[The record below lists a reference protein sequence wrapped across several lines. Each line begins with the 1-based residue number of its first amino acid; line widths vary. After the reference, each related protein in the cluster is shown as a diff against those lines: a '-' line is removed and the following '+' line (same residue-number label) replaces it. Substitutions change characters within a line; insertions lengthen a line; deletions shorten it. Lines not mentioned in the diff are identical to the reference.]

1 MIWAAVADVEAE
13 LARARR
19 DGDLDRFLGLLGDEE
34 LFVPMLREDAEKLA
48 GEQGWSSA
56 KACCRERSLR
66 LFTRGALPDLGAD
79 VVFLSGDLDWA
90 LHGVDADEQVVF
102 NAGTLGEWRVP
113 GSAVLPWLDANP
125 HRVTAVE
132 QQVERLNT
140 ARYGH
145 FDGPLAHALACGAHQ
160 AVLTAEPWNVLD
172 ARYHDFVAEV
182 RGLRDWWGVSDAAG
196 WRAAMN
202 DLVGPGYTLTP
213 GNLVLVLRA
222 RYGAGLDPW
231 SWAEL
236 VVRWCADN
244 GAQDQAPALTDVLRR
259 VVRYE
264 QRFRADGL
272 LPPSG
277 VVGTTIGWDVAR
289 AVAMARWG
297 LAVGHCD
304 PLTAELMVLEAG
316 AVARRYHQSW
326 AELSASY
333 VMGRA
338 LALDEEEFGEEYT
351 SAVRVHHLL
360 LQDPAS
366 PWLNLSFAPAEPT
379 IQP

>member
-13 LARARR
+13 LAQARR

-34 LFVPMLREDAEKLA
+34 LFVPIHREDAEKLA
-48 GEQGWSSA
+48 DDRAWSSA
-56 KACCRERSLR
+56 KPCCAEHALQV
-66 LFTRGALPDLGAD
+66 FTRGALPDLGSE

-90 LHGVDADEQVVF
+90 LHGLGADEQVVF
-102 NAGTLGEWRVP
+102 NRGTLGEWHVP
-113 GSAVLPWLDANP
+113 ASAALPWLDANP

-160 AVLTAEPWNVLD
+160 AVLTAEPWNVLG
-172 ARYHDFVAEV
+172 ARYHDYVAEV

-196 WRAAMN
+196 WRTAMAG
-202 DLVGPGYTLTP
+202 LVGDGYALTP

-222 RYGAGLDPW
+222 RHGGDLDPL

-236 VVRWCADN
+236 VLRWCAEN
-244 GAQDQAPALTDVLRR
+244 GVQDQAAELTGVVRR

-272 LPPSG
+272 LPPGRG
-277 VVGTTIGWDVAR
+277 VATTVGWDVAR

-304 PLTAELMVLEAG
+304 ALTAELMVLEAG

-326 AELSASY
+326 AQLSASY
-333 VMGRA
+333 VMGRV
-338 LALDEEEFGEEYT
+338 LALDDEGFGEEYQ
-351 SAVRVHHLL
+351 SAARVHHLL
-360 LQDPAS
+360 LQDQAS
-366 PWLNLSFAPAEPT
+366 PWTNLDFAAAEPP